1 MIVIIITTTKSFV
14 NLWYP
19 IKKLLTGNDIVLRK
33 HNIQT
38 PEIDLL
44 TGASHLLTTRIK
56 DVDKKSTKAVWL
68 GKEKRLVKNLQKN
81 LKKLLIFSNTSSLLF
96 T

>member
-44 TGASHLLTTRIK
+44 TGTSHLLTTRIK
-56 DVDKKSTKAVWL
+56 DVDKKKHKSSMAWK
-68 GKEKRLVKNLQKN
+68 GKK
-81 LKKLLIFSNTSSLLF
+81 TG
-96 T
+96 